1 MASPAVIVGEER
13 YVFDTEFYDT
23 QADILRYYRITY
35 YPGDSSIEMVSYVIV
50 ENEIIIH
57 YLWVLH
63 WVSNVVL
70 IVR

>member
-35 YPGDSSIEMVSYVIV
+35 YPGDSSIEMVSLV
-50 ENEIIIH
+50 IIIH
-57 YLWVLH
+57 KNY
-63 WVSNVVL
+63 VS
-70 IVR
+70 